1 MDEKR
6 KQELLLIALRIR
18 AAFDQMTTDEVVAV
32 LSKALGDN
40 SPHVEAPY
48 RMIWQVADAVNAE
61 KVVIREKKKQ
71 PGKIEI
77 QFCACKGGALNLIN
91 PKEVKEEL
99 Q

>member
-6 KQELLLIALRIR
+6 RKELLKLALDLQ
-18 AAFDQMTTDEVVAV
+18 AKFNAMTTDEVVAV

-77 QFCACKGGALNLIN
+77 QFCACKGGALNLIH
-91 PKEVKEEL
+91 PKEVEEVL
-99 Q
+99 A

>member
-1 MDEKR
+1 MNEKR
-6 KQELLLIALRIR
+6 RKELLKLALDLQ
-18 AAFDQMTTDEVVAV
+18 AKFNAMTTDEVVAV
-32 LSKALGDN
+32 LSKALGDK

-61 KVVIREKKKQ
+61 KVVVREKKKH

-77 QFCACKGGALNLIN
+77 QFCSCNSGALNLIH

-99 Q
+99 K